1 MDGGTCS
8 MISRCCTDNQEEVIE
23 FSVYT
28 ILRRCCIVFCV
39 RARARA
45 AALAHKGWKMD
56 STLAL
61 APFYSFESRRDAEA
75 PVQFRTP
82 TGPNLSPGTVQVNG
96 TFTKLRAGE
105 AESAGGLGLGFTSAF
120 WGLGE
125 IKCSPTVILTQC
137 LGQINRH
144 APDQAVGQ

>member
-1 MDGGTCS
+1 
-8 MISRCCTDNQEEVIE
+8 
-23 FSVYT
+23 
-28 ILRRCCIVFCV
+28 
-39 RARARA
+39 
-45 AALAHKGWKMD
+45 MD

-61 APFYSFESRRDAEA
+61 APFYSFESRRHRSTG
-75 PVQFRTP
+75 PVQSSPGPYGTTP

-96 TFTKLRAGE
+96 TFTKLHAGE